1 MSIITNIYQT
11 SFAYLYWIFTWRVFF
26 TGNEGHN
33 IEHSHVHDSNHIE
46 DEKNNRRIDNEVV
59 RELVDC
65 GGSDLGFCDMNS
77 RYPG

>member
-1 MSIITNIYQT
+1 MPCY
-11 SFAYLYWIFTWRVFF
+11 IFTYDFYNKVLLNAKILSDNAA
-26 TGNEGHN
+26 G
-33 IEHSHVHDSNHIE
+33 HVHHVSGSNHIDGE
-46 DEKNNRRIDNEVV
+46 GSTKNRRIDNEVV